1 MKLNKNLTKHN
12 IRVILNNLILS
23 NSLKISCYDNGQPY
37 SVYGTPS
44 QYNLET
50 LKTLFEKYSL
60 EEKKNWSK
68 LDIVCEL
75 WDAMEL
81 LCINIFFDQ
90 NSRKLIVS
98 DKS

>member
-12 IRVILNNLILS
+12 IRIILNNLILS
-23 NSLKISCYDNGQPY
+23 NSLKISCYDNGHPY
-37 SVYGTPS
+37 SVEINP

-50 LKTLFEKYSL
+50 LEMLFEKHSL
-60 EEKKNWSK
+60 EEKKTWTK
-68 LDIVCEL
+68 LDIVFEL

-90 NSRKLIVS
+90 DTRKFLII
-98 DKS
+98 DK

>member
-37 SVYGTPS
+37 SVEIIP
-44 QYNLET
+44 QYNIET
-50 LKTLFEKYSL
+50 LKMLFEKYSL
-60 EEKKNWSK
+60 EEIRNWSR

-90 NSRKLIVS
+90 DTRKFLVT
-98 DKS
+98 DK